1 MEQEDTKSGKPA
13 KTHFY
18 QSAIALEFFK
28 SAGKTEKIAPGKPI
42 FVENEGTAGIF
53 SNGARMYML
62 LAGEVTLTVNKKVI
76 GTVSEGEVFGEMAS
90 ISHLPRTATATAKTA
105 CSVISL
111 DDKQF
116 QRAVEKSPEF
126 ALMMMTIIIGRLRE
140 TIAKV
145 TGKLSEQDRWSRGA
159 VFDRKLLADLQNELA
174 EKPPALHHLNK
185 VIMKEGDKGVFMYVV
200 MDGTVVVTI
209 QEKPVEKIGPGGV
222 FGEMALVDQ
231 SARVATA
238 TAETDCMLL
247 AINRNDFMNLVR
259 TRPAFATSLMK
270 ALAERLRFMTSKY
283 Q

>member
-1 MEQEDTKSGKPA
+1 MEQENAKPGKPA

-28 SAGKTEKIAPGKPI
+28 SAGKTEKVAPGKSI
-42 FVENEGTAGIF
+42 FVENEGAGGIF

-62 LAGEVTLTVNKKVI
+62 LAGEVTLSIKKKVI
-76 GTVSEGEVFGEMAS
+76 GTVKEGEVFGEMAS
-90 ISHLPRTATATAKTA
+90 ISQLPRTATAIAKTA

-111 DDKQF
+111 DEKQF
-116 QRAVEKSPEF
+116 QKAVERSPEF
-126 ALMMMTIIIGRLRE
+126 ALMMMALIIGRLRE
-140 TIAKV
+140 TVAKV
-145 TGKLSEQDRWSRGA
+145 TGKLSEQDRWSKGT
-159 VFDRKLLADLQNELA
+159 VFDRKLLADLQHELA

-185 VIMKEGDKGVFMYVV
+185 VIMKEGDKGVFMYIVLEGMV
-200 MDGTVVVTI
+200 AVTI
-209 QEKPVEKIGPGGV
+209 QDKPVEKIGPGGV